1 MQFDLV
7 FIIIRIMKKTLII
20 LVLLFS
26 SSVVADDIS
35 DFEIEGMSI
44 GDNLLD
50 FFSEEEVES
59 HIRNEAYQYK
69 KDKKFKTVQF
79 YKFPFFKTYEYLVI
93 SYKTINSKN
102 FEIGSVSGGIIF
114 NDFQKCILKQDE
126 IIEEF
131 SSLFPGINKD
141 NKEIFDHQSDP
152 SGKSKVSSISQVIN
166 GGDITIQCFDFSEEM
181 NWQDS
186 LQVTIGTED
195 VRIWF
200 SNRID

>member
-1 MQFDLV
+1 M
-7 FIIIRIMKKTLII
+7 KTL
-20 LVLLFS
+20 LTLFVLLFS
-26 SSVVADDIS
+26 SAVVAEDIS
-35 DFEIEGMSI
+35 DFEIEGMSV

-50 FFSEEEVES
+50 FFLEEEVES

-181 NWQDS
+181 NWQDNLRVFLNS
-186 LQVTIGTED
+186 DEFNKWI
-195 VRIWF
+195 IK
-200 SNRID
+200 

>member
-1 MQFDLV
+1 M
-7 FIIIRIMKKTLII
+7 KTL
-20 LVLLFS
+20 LTLFVLFFS
-26 SSVVADDIS
+26 SSVFADDIS

-50 FFSEEEVES
+50 FFLEEEVES

-79 YKFPFFKTYEYLVI
+79 YKFPFFKTYEFLVI

-141 NKEIFDHQSDP
+141 NKKIFDHQSDP

-166 GGDITIQCFDFSEEM
+166 GGDIAIQCFDFSEEID
-181 NWQDS
+181 WQDNLRVFLS
-186 LQVTIGTED
+186 SDEFNKWI
-195 VRIWF
+195 IK
-200 SNRID
+200 